1 MLTRYTS
8 ADQWAE
14 AKDGVIPAP
23 YALEEGEQMSV
34 RDMVKSVTVSSANDC
49 ATALAESISGSE
61 TAFV

>member
-23 YALEEGEQMSV
+23 YALEEGEQIIDQYLELS
-34 RDMVKSVTVSSANDC
+34 
-49 ATALAESISGSE
+49 LIHI
-61 TAFV
+61 